1 VIDTPPRSVPRYV
14 GAVQVERG
22 GQVGRNGGRP
32 VVAACVV
39 GDIVADVTAQLVARH
54 PGFACSVV
62 AEVTYQ
68 VASELVSVIGEPE
81 RLRRILDRRAHAR
94 LMAMAGAP
102 VAIGSFVQR
111 ARSALTTSA
120 GDSSAM

>member
-1 VIDTPPRSVPRYV
+1 LVRFRIEGS
-14 GAVQVERG
+14 

-39 GDIVADVTAQLVARH
+39 GDILADATAQLVARH
-54 PGFACSVV
+54 PGFAGSVV

-68 VASELVSVIGEPE
+68 VATELVSVIAEAE
-81 RLRRILDRRAHAR
+81 RFSLMLDRRAHAR

-102 VAIGSFVQR
+102 VAIGSPRSVRTQR
-111 ARSALTTSA
+111 LHDLSR
-120 GDSSAM
+120 